1 MEFGS
6 GAGGGSGDDN
16 HDVLDP
22 HRRKKRY
29 HRHTANQIQKLE
41 GYTNIKLYFTS
52 TVNGYFRYFL
62 LLTS

>member
-41 GYTNIKLYFTS
+41 GYFNITLQF
-52 TVNGYFRYFL
+52 
-62 LLTS
+62 